1 MAHVYLSGPMTGLPE
16 FNVPAFMAAALRL
29 RTEGHEV
36 FNPAESFGGRLDL
49 PRDEYFRKDF
59 EELVRVANNGGYV
72 VVLPGWEKSRG
83 ATLEVLAAAEMGIR
97 VMTLDGEPVAAPQHQ
112 VCQATQE
119 RMVSGEVRV
128 TDPRTGGQKGQKP
141 VAFDLLPWTALEEVA
156 KLYRYGA
163 DKYQQPH
170 NWRLGYKWS
179 LSFAAMMRHAAA
191 FWEGEDNDRD
201 SQCPHLASV
210 VFHALAMITYGKE
223 KLGTDDRPGKL
234 LEEMRKVPQSKSV

>member
-97 VMTLDGEPVAAPQHQ
+97 VMTLDGEPVAAPPQHQ

-119 RMVSGEVRV
+119 RMVSGEVRI

-141 VAFDLLPWTALEEVA
+141 IQFHTIPPEFLMEVGRVYFA
-156 KLYRYGA
+156 GA
-163 DKYQQPH
+163 QKYAAR
-170 NWRLGYKWS
+170 NFERGYKWS
-179 LSFAAMMRHAAA
+179 LSFDAMMRHLWA
-191 FWEGEDNDRD
+191 WWGGEEIDPESGCNHMAHGIWHCFQLMLLAKYHRD
-201 SQCPHLASV
+201 L
-210 VFHALAMITYGKE
+210 
-223 KLGTDDRPGKL
+223 DDRSDLYAKTRDVQTNTQG
-234 LEEMRKVPQSKSV
+234 

>member
-119 RMVSGEVRV
+119 RMVSGEVRI

-141 VAFDLLPWTALEEVA
+141 AQFSYIPFDALAEVS
-156 KLYRYGA
+156 KVYQYGA
-163 DKYQQPH
+163 KKYARD
-170 NWRLGYKWS
+170 NWKKGYNWS
-179 LSFAAMMRHAAA
+179 LNFDAMMRHMWA
-191 FWEGEDNDRD
+191 FWEGEDLDPE
-201 SQCPHLASV
+201 SGCSHVGHAAW
-210 VFHALAMITYGKE
+210 HALTLLWFIKNYKE
-223 KLGTDDRPGKL
+223 GDDRAKA
-234 LEEMRKVPQSKSV
+234 RDVQANTQS